1 LHPDV
6 IPPASRF
13 DAYWLVLVGTG
24 LEERPDKVVLDGQ
37 LLQVCIK
44 PVRLI
49 VYPDR
54 IGLDLL
60 KKVLKDFL
68 VGTVRRPFD
77 LVT

>member
-24 LEERPDKVVLDGQ
+24 LEKRPDKVVLGGQ
-37 LLQVCIK
+37 LFQVCIK
-44 PVRLI
+44 PMRLI
-49 VYPDR
+49 VYPGR

-60 KKVLKDFL
+60 KKVLEDFL
-68 VGTVRRPFD
+68 VSTVRRPFD